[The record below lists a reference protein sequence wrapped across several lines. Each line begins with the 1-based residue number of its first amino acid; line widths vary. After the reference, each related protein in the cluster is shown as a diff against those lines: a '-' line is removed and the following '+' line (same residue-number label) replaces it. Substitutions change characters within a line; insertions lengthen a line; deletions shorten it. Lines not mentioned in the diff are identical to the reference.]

1 MRQKIIG
8 AGIAVM
14 LVSLAAVGAFASQD
28 GVNLLATPADTL
40 AVGDTP
46 TVTDTTTAT
55 ETASATDTP
64 TATATDTAGRTA
76 TPTGTATPVG
86 IDTATSTAT
95 PGGIGTATAT
105 ATPGGIGTATATAT
119 PNPSSTPGDGE
130 EEDTRGIPTS
140 NPSHHPEDGDG
151 VCEHGET
158 VVKTTPSGN
167 KVTVPCQ
174 TEKHGKN
181 HAGGN
186 QTNGHGKGS
195 GSD

>member
-1 MRQKIIG
+1 MRQKMIG
-8 AGIAVM
+8 AGIAAM

-64 TATATDTAGRTA
+64 TATATDTAGGTA
-76 TPTGTATPVG
+76 TPTGTATPGG

-95 PGGIGTATAT
+95 PGGID
-105 ATPGGIGTATATAT
+105 TATATAT

-130 EEDTRGIPTS
+130 EEDTHGIPTS

>member
-8 AGIAVM
+8 AGIAAM

-40 AVGDTP
+40 VVGDTP
-46 TVTDTTTAT
+46 TVTDTPTAAG
-55 ETASATDTP
+55 TASATDTP
-64 TATATDTAGRTA
+64 TATATATDTAGATA
-76 TPTGTATPVG
+76 TPTA
-86 IDTATSTAT
+86 TAT
-95 PGGIGTATAT
+95 PGGAGTATVTATPAGIGTATAT
-105 ATPGGIGTATATAT
+105 TTPD
-119 PNPSSTPGDGE
+119 PSSTPGDGE
-130 EEDTRGIPTS
+130 THGIPTT

-174 TEKHGKN
+174 TEKHSNN
-181 HAGGN
+181 HTGGN
-186 QTNGHGKGS
+186 QTNGHGKSSS
-195 GSD
+195 GN